1 MFYSLESFAVWNFQN
16 RIITN
21 WQNDGITYFG
31 MDRDLSV
38 RWFDRKLFSVYFIDS
53 LYKLKEIISN

>member
-1 MFYSLESFAVWNFQN
+1 
-16 RIITN
+16 
-21 WQNDGITYFG
+21 

-53 LYKLKEIISN
+53 LYKAKKLYQIKIRIFTIQIIKSNNTVENIYYILRQERV